1 MEFANKWSQSYK
13 TLTKANFTN
22 LLKVIFKPARAKL
35 LVLLC
40 IISLWIAYTIGYGSG
55 LKKNLPTNQ
64 NYQQI
69 SVNRN
74 FKIKDNISIDISSIE
89 VNNQVVIEGK
99 PVKAPSNRQ
108 FLIAHFFINNKTA
121 DVVNSQPVNLFR
133 LVDSTGRRLAPDLY
147 DKIVTIFTNSS
158 KESQVGFYINKTTDS
173 YKLEIGDDTTEK
185 SSIEI
190 NF

>member
-1 MEFANKWSQSYK
+1 MEFAKKLGQSYK
-13 TLTKANFTN
+13 SLSDANISN
-22 LLKVIFKPARAKL
+22 LLKVIFKPTRAKL

-40 IISLWIAYTIGYGSG
+40 IITLWIAYTVGYGSG
-55 LKKNLPTNQ
+55 LRKNLPTNQ

-74 FKIKDNISIDISSIE
+74 FKIKDNISIDIGSIE

-121 DVVNSQPVNLFR
+121 DMVNSQPVNLFR

-158 KESQVGFYINKTTDS
+158 KESQVGFYINKTSDS

-190 NF
+190 NL